1 MPWFFGAVKDRSCLQ
16 IDTEILAKAEKYAQ
30 QQGVSLSFLVQQY
43 LNLLLKTSDQ
53 NESMISPFVKGIGGV
68 AALPEDW
75 DERAIY
81 RKYINEKH
89 A

>member
-1 MPWFFGAVKDRSCLQ
+1 MKDRSCLQ

-30 QQGVSLSFLVQQY
+30 QQGVSLSFLVEQY
-43 LNLLLKTSDQ
+43 LNLLLKTPDQ
-53 NESMISPFVKGIGGV
+53 KECTISPFVRCIGGI
-68 AALPEDW
+68 ASFPEDW